1 MVSLLST
8 LRRRTF
14 ATVTIELGLVKVLV
28 CRDLEV
34 LGYRITPVTPRYF
47 REGLISNREGVA
59 GVIRSAVSDLDGQTS
74 VAVAAVPGFQN
85 NLWVMELPQA
95 QGLDPGLVIPQDAT
109 RRMGISPE
117 TSYMRWHRLADILD
131 RRRWLVVSATRRS
144 MATIPE
150 TFQRSGLKLRY
161 MELRQFALARAVNEP
176 DAMIV
181 STYADGCDVV
191 IVRDAAPV
199 ANTGLY
205 WGADTLDGPTLLNR
219 LAEAASR
226 TVAVHNQNTLEDPL
240 SEDVPLFVFGSPIA
254 REPTIA
260 TQLATALQRPSGVAS
275 PPIRYPADLPLQD
288 MMVNIGLALAMG

>member
-1 MVSLLST
+1 MVSLLSR

-34 LGYRITPVTPRYF
+34 LGYRIAPVTPRYF
-47 REGLISNREGVA
+47 REGLVSNRDGVA
-59 GVIRSAVSDLDGQTS
+59 GVIRSAVSDLNGQTRT
-74 VAVAAVPGFQN
+74 AMAAVPGFQN
-85 NLWVMELPQA
+85 NLWVMGLPQA

-117 TSYMRWHRLADILD
+117 TSYLRWQRLTDKLD

-144 MATIPE
+144 MATVPE

-191 IVRDAAPV
+191 IVREAAPV
-199 ANTGLY
+199 AYTGLY

-226 TVAVHNQNTLEDPL
+226 TVAVHNQNTMEDPL
-240 SEDVPLFVFGSPIA
+240 SEDVPIFVFGSPIE
-254 REPTIA
+254 REPA
-260 TQLATALQRPSGVAS
+260 LAGQLATALQRPSGIVA
-275 PPIRYPADLPLQD
+275 PPIGYPADLPLQD
-288 MMVNIGLALAMG
+288 LMVNIGLALAMG